1 MGQIPPPPRNASHTL
16 DTLKPQPVAPVL
28 VWQCG
33 YCGNRWPR
41 DTYTCPTCGG
51 HERRLRHE

>member
-51 HERRLRHE
+51 HERRKA